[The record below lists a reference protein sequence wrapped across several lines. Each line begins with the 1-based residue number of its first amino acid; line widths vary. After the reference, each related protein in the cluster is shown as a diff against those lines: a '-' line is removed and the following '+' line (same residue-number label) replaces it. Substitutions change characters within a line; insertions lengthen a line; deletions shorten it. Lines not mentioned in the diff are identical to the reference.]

1 MTILKVMVDDDQAD
15 ELKRLLHDISFVKS
29 VVEEQIQTDGANVTY
44 NRIKKI
50 LDSAKGK
57 ELFKDIKDPVE
68 WQKEIR
74 KEWERDF

>member
-1 MTILKVMVDDDQAD
+1 MTILKVMVDDEQAD

-29 VVEEQIQTDGANVTY
+29 VEEEQINADESNAAY

-57 ELFKDIKDPVE
+57 ELFKDIKDPLE